1 MVFYDFEC
9 FKFDWLVVLIEP
21 DKKET
26 TVIVN
31 DRQKLIEFY
40 TTHKEDIWVGYNS
53 RHYDQFILKGIIC
66 GFDPWDINEHIIIK
80 DLSGYSFSTL
90 LNKVFLINYDVMPN
104 PPIGLKTLEGFMG
117 NDIKES
123 DVDFRIERKLTPEE
137 IEETIKYCTHD
148 VGQTIE
154 VFLNL
159 IDDFNTMLYFVKH
172 FQYPLAYIGKTK
184 AQLSAIMLGGNST
197 GHEYRQFDFPILDC
211 IKLDKYKEVMEFYKN
226 PLNHDYG
233 KTLDIDVCGVPH
245 RFAWGG
251 GHGAIKKYH
260 GKGIYLM
267 IDVTAYYP
275 SQQQQYK
282 FGYRVMDHPENFEFI
297 HGSNIKFKRAGNK
310 KARLPFK
317 IMDNAISGQLKQSI
331 STLYDPASNNAICI
345 NGQLLLLDLVEK
357 LEPYCELIQNNTDGI
372 LVRLYDYNDFDKID
386 DIVYE
391 WEQRTGMKMDFDE
404 FRGEVFQKDVNNYLV
419 VDRETGAVKRKGAY
433 VKSLSKLDYDLP
445 IINEAL
451 VSYMVDGTPVE
462 KTINGCHDLIK
473 FQKIVVLSG
482 KYDYV
487 KHNGKRYHYKC
498 YRVFASKDRHDG
510 QIYKCRIGGKAAK
523 FGNTPEHCF
532 IDNSNVNDKETPDNL
547 DRQWYIELAKKR
559 LEQFGVSADNQL
571 CLELEV

>member
-1 MVFYDFEC
+1 MVFYDFEV
-9 FKFDWLVVLIEP
+9 FRYDWLVVLIDSEGW
-21 DKKET
+21 KK

-31 DRQKLIEFY
+31 DKEKMIAFY
-40 TTHKEDIWVGYNS
+40 ERHKNDIWVGYNS
-53 RHYDQFILKGIIC
+53 RHYDQFILKGIVC
-66 GFDPWDINEHIIIK
+66 GFDPWKVNEHIIIK
-80 DLSGYSFSTL
+80 ELSGYKFSSL
-90 LNKVFLINYDVMPN
+90 FNKVFLINYDTMPN

-123 DVDFRIERKLTPEE
+123 DVDFRIKRKLTPEE

-148 VGQTIE
+148 VEQTIE
-154 VFLNL
+154 VFFAK

-172 FQYPLAYIGKTK
+172 FEYPLSYIGKTK
-184 AQLSAIMLGGNST
+184 AQLSAIMLGGNRT
-197 GHEYRQFDFPILDC
+197 GHNYDPFDFPILDC
-211 IKLDKYKEVMEFYKN
+211 IKLEKYKKVMDFYKN
-226 PLNHDYG
+226 PANHDYS
-233 KTLDIDVCGVPH
+233 KKLDTTVCGIPH

-260 GKGIYLM
+260 GTGIYLI

-275 SQQQQYK
+275 SEQQQYK
-282 FGYRVMDHPENFEFI
+282 FGYRVMDNPENFEFI

-317 IMDNAISGQLKQSI
+317 IMDNAISGQLKQRV

-345 NGQLLLLDLVEK
+345 NGQLLLLDLVER
-357 LEPYCELIQNNTDGI
+357 LEPYCDLIQNNTDGI
-372 LVRLYDYNDFDKID
+372 LIKLHDYNDFDKID
-386 DIVYE
+386 DIVHE

-433 VKSLSKLDYDLP
+433 VKGLSKLDYDLP

-451 VSYMVDGTPVE
+451 VGYMVDGTPVE
-462 KTINGCHDLIK
+462 ETVNACDDLIK

-482 KYDYV
+482 NYEYV
-487 KHNGKRYHYKC
+487 KHNGRKYRYKC
-498 YRVFASKDRHDG
+498 YRVFASKRRTDG
-510 QIYKCRIGGKAAK
+510 QIYKCRRGNNPAK

-532 IDNSNVNDKETPDNL
+532 IDNSDVNGKKTPDEL
-547 DRQWYIELAKKR
+547 DRQWYIDLAKKR
-559 LEQFGVSADNQL
+559 LEQFGVR
-571 CLELEV
+571 C